1 VPLSRPDPKAVVLDE
16 SSIELSPELQAE
28 VERRLPSESTLIT
41 RNPLHEPRPR
51 DEDTHPGTRRR

>member
-1 VPLSRPDPKAVVLDE
+1 VLDD